1 MLIVLL
7 WKVLSINKNHD
18 KGRMKKRFY
27 TLFLSILSVCGV
39 LAQYVAPSEG
49 VFRIISVEY
58 GAAITENFVNGKLQ
72 CAAIGDA
79 DDYEQMW
86 VLKKSGSNYTIQN
99 VFTGAYIQTGNSGT
113 EVPYWTGSA
122 PKNFNIVAN
131 NNWGEVCY
139 NIWDTGLGNGQGLH
153 SKGGTGNIVRW
164 YAETGKAAS
173 EWRFVSIDITDEQI
187 AQARAAFKEFSSVQA
202 QQDTYAKILSQV
214 FEDAACTA
222 LKAEYTAMSDAVL
235 EDELTALGLPAALT
249 AMAVKVKNDAWDE
262 ANENGKPSWDGKY
275 AKKFRVQ
282 LVEPYSIAGE
292 ITEWFGYNAHSNMD
306 NPTGVYANKCEVA
319 YIMVE
324 GKIKDGAELWAT
336 WINGHS
342 KMPNYSDGYSNGVRL
357 KEGLNVVPFGA
368 DGSAIFINYL
378 VHTYDKLLHKFPHKL
393 SEYDD
398 LKVHIEGGHIN
409 SYYSAH
415 GDALYTADT
424 DADWVYYEERANLEN
439 ITILGR
445 HQVLQFNLNDVT
457 EGGTTDRGLAKLF
470 PEELPKSLP
479 ENQRINAIVEAW
491 DRIMLSE
498 LMTLGVVSKEKVDSM
513 NALYPRWDGTW
524 ENKAEIYNY
533 EGYVEYCEGVDYSEY
548 YNHHGLAFGVGGNSY
563 MYGTWD
569 HCGYHRNTTPSI
581 LTQIATESGP
591 TWGPAH
597 EIGHQH
603 QGLFTVNGLTEV
615 TNNLFSN
622 IAVWYMGMGT
632 SRVNGTEGNLAH
644 VYDVFVEG
652 DDFFKNNIWALTQMY
667 YRLWLYYHRAGN
679 NTQFYPR
686 LFEQLRQHPMTK
698 GYDQQGKNTI
708 LHFYKLCC
716 EAAQEDLTEF
726 FRAYG
731 FFRVMNKRLVGD
743 YSNSEY
749 TQSQADIDAAIASV
763 KAKGYPVNNMPLFIN
778 DCTTKATYGHDGKTK
793 RSFWDGETSGGS
805 NAEVGSYVDFLS
817 EDPISG
823 KYLYAVNDLKIK
835 FEGGKG
841 ALGFA
846 VFKKDGE
853 IVAFS
858 NYSSF
863 AITSKVKEMLE
874 NGEADAVVFGA
885 VEGQVK
891 VLTKAEGGNETEQLA
906 ALKTSLTAANDMLAL
921 SDDQGV
927 HVGYFK
933 SEALADL
940 KALVEAAEA
949 ARDNKDT
956 SVHTYGEWSKL
967 LDQAMR
973 ELKANNDAKV
983 PLYAGDHY
991 ALGSV
996 YQKNTSVE
1004 YSTAGL
1010 KVTFSDAAANTK
1022 KQWLFVPTGVAN
1034 QYYIQCISSGLYIST
1049 ASENV
1054 RVKAA
1059 VESTDK
1065 AIAFNLVEAEPA
1077 HYYLQS
1083 AANTNLNLICDGSK
1097 NIVAA
1102 KNNGTSAMWTLTS
1115 VVDNHSEAMKAKLEG
1130 LFGMVD
1136 ITLESLLAATEP
1148 EVKFHEDITILDEQ
1162 LPAYVATLLEA
1173 YASARKALEEGYAY
1187 LDAVYAKLA
1196 AAHDQ
1201 VKASFR
1207 KALYQ
1212 PEATTG
1218 DEVMCYYLQC
1228 LSTEAYAYQF
1238 TGTGRYN
1245 GAIRTGELSDA
1256 SDKNFWFYLR
1266 PGEAEGQY
1274 YIYNLVTG
1282 KAAGSSARY
1291 LYVNGSADA
1300 AAYTI
1305 EVSAEEYGYII
1316 SSESGAWGVQSS
1328 DNGYAQFSAKAAL
1341 WNLIPIGRFSLGA
1354 MGINPVE
1361 QVQGTGIYYDLLGR
1375 PVENP
1380 SAGIY
1385 IHNGRK
1391 VIIK

>member
-1 MLIVLL
+1 
-7 WKVLSINKNHD
+7 
-18 KGRMKKRFY
+18 MKKRFY

-39 LAQYVAPSEG
+39 FAQYVAPSEG

-292 ITEWFGYNAHSNMD
+292 ITEWFGYNAHTNMD

-457 EGGTTDRGLAKLF
+457 EGGVTDRGLAKLF
-470 PEELPKSLP
+470 PEELPTSLP

-498 LMTLGVVSKEKVDSM
+498 LMTLGVASKEMVDSM
-513 NALYPRWDGTW
+513 NQLYPRYDAAW
-524 ENKAEIYNY
+524 EEKSEIYDY
-533 EGYVEYCEGVDYSEY
+533 EGYAEYCKGRDYSEY
-548 YNHHGLAFGVGGNSY
+548 YNHHGLAFGVGGSSY
-563 MYGTWD
+563 MYGSWD

-581 LTQIATESGP
+581 LTQIATEAGP

-632 SRVNGTEGNLAH
+632 SRVNGSEGSLPK
-644 VYDVFVEG
+644 VYNVFMEG
-652 DDFFKNNIWALTQMY
+652 GDFFDNNIWALTQMY
-667 YRLWLYYHRAGN
+667 YRLWLYYHRVGHD
-679 NTQFYPR
+679 TQFYPK
-686 LFEQLRQHPMTK
+686 LFELLRETRLSG
-698 GYDQQGKNTI
+698 GYYQQGKTSI
-708 LHFYKLCC
+708 LRFYQHCC
-716 EAAQEDLTEF
+716 DAAQEDLTEF

-731 FFRVMNKRLVGD
+731 FFRVMSNRLVGD

-749 TQSQADIDAAIASV
+749 TQSQEDIDAAIASV
-763 KAKGYPVNNMPLFIN
+763 KAKGYPINNMPLFIN
-778 DCTTKATYGHDGKTK
+778 DCTSQTTYSHDGKTK
-793 RSFWDGETSGGS
+793 RSHWDSQSEGNT
-805 NAEVGSYVDFLS
+805 NAEVGLYVDFMSKDSLK
-817 EDPISG
+817 G
-823 KYLYAVNDLKIK
+823 TYLYSFADTKIK
-835 FEGGKG
+835 FEGGTG

-853 IVAFS
+853 ILAFS
-858 NYSSF
+858 NHSSF
-863 AITSKVKEMLE
+863 NVNSEVKSMIE
-874 NGEADAVVFGA
+874 NKEADVVVVAA
-885 VEGQVK
+885 VEGLVK
-891 VLTKAEGGNETEQLA
+891 VLTKAEGGNEAEQLA
-906 ALKTSLTAANDMLAL
+906 VLKTSLAEANEMLSL
-921 SDDQGV
+921 SDDKGI

-933 SEALADL
+933 SESLVEL

-967 LDQAMR
+967 IDQAVR
-973 ELKANNDAKV
+973 ELINNHEAKV
-983 PLYAGDHY
+983 PLYEDDYY

-996 YQKNTSVE
+996 SQKNTTAE

-1010 KVTFSDAAANTK
+1010 KTTFSAADSNTK

-1034 QYYIQCISSGLYIST
+1034 QYYIQNISSGLYISLV
-1049 ASENV
+1049 SKGV

-1059 VESTDK
+1059 AEST
-1065 AIAFNLVEAEPA
+1065 ANAVVFNLVEAEPG

-1083 AANTNLNLICDGSK
+1083 AANTELNLICNTSK
-1097 NIVAA
+1097 NIEAS
-1102 KNNGTSAMWTLTS
+1102 NNNTNSAYWTLTS
-1115 VVDNHSEAMKAKLEG
+1115 VVDNHSEALKAKLDK
-1130 LFGMVD
+1130 LFATVD
-1136 ITLESLLAATEP
+1136 ATLENLVAATEP
-1148 EVKFHEDITILDEQ
+1148 ELKFHEDVTILDEQ
-1162 LPAYVATLLEA
+1162 LPVYVAAMLEA
-1173 YASARKALEEGYAY
+1173 YKAARKAVEEGYAY
-1187 LDAVYAKLA
+1187 LDALYANLA
-1196 AAHDQ
+1196 AAHEQ
-1201 VKASFR
+1201 VEGAYQ
-1207 KALYQ
+1207 KALKL

-1218 DEVMCYYLQC
+1218 DEVMCYYIQC
-1228 LSTEAYAYQF
+1228 LSTEAYAYHYI
-1238 TGTGRYN
+1238 GTGRYN
-1245 GAIRTGELSDA
+1245 GSIRTNVLLDA
-1256 SDKNFWFYLR
+1256 ENHNFWFYLR
-1266 PGEAEGQY
+1266 PGETEGQY
-1274 YIYNLVTG
+1274 YIYNLETG
-1282 KAAGSSARY
+1282 KAAGINGRY
-1291 LYVNGSADA
+1291 IYVNGSVDSV
-1300 AAYTI
+1300 AYTI
-1305 EVSAEEYGYII
+1305 EVSTESYGYTI
-1316 SSESGAWGVQSS
+1316 STAEGSWNVQTA
-1328 DNGYAQFSAKAAL
+1328 DNGYAQFSTKAAM
-1341 WNLIPIGRFSLGA
+1341 WNLIPIGRLNLGTI
-1354 MGINPVE
+1354 GVKPTE
-1361 QVQGTGIYYDLLGR
+1361 QEQETNVYYDLLGR

-1385 IHNGRK
+1385 ICNGRK

>member
-1 MLIVLL
+1 MCLVLI
-7 WKVLSINKNHD
+7 KTMIKNF
-18 KGRMKKRFY
+18 MKKRFY
-27 TLFLSILSVCGV
+27 SLFLTFLSFCGAF
-39 LAQYVAPSEG
+39 AQYVAPSEG

-58 GAAITENFVNGKLQ
+58 KAAITENFVSGKLQ

-86 VLKKSGSNYTIQN
+86 VLKKNGSNYTIQN

-122 PKNFNIVAN
+122 PKDFNIVTN
-131 NNWGEVCY
+131 NNWGETCY

-153 SKGGTGNIVRW
+153 SKGSTGNIVRW

-187 AQARAAFKEFSSVQA
+187 AEARAAFKEFSSVQEN
-202 QQDTYAKILSQV
+202 QDTYSALLTEV
-214 FEDAACTA
+214 FEDVACTI
-222 LKAEYTAMSDAVL
+222 LKAEYAAMSN
-235 EDELTALGLPAALT
+235 DELSESLTTKGLPTALIN
-249 AMAVKVKNDAWDE
+249 MAVKVKNDAWDE
-262 ANENGKPSWDGKY
+262 ANENGKPSWDSKY

-292 ITEWFGYNAHSNMD
+292 ITEWFGYNAHTNMD

-342 KMPNYSDGYSNGVRL
+342 KMPNYNNGYSNGVRL

-409 SYYSAH
+409 SYYNAH

-424 DADWVYYEERANLEN
+424 DADWVYYEERANLDN

-513 NALYPRWDGTW
+513 NTLYPRWDGTW
-524 ENKAEIYNY
+524 ENKAKIYDY
-533 EGYVEYCEGVDYSEY
+533 EGYVEYCEGIDYSEY

-581 LTQIATESGP
+581 LTQIATEAGP

-603 QGLFTVNGLTEV
+603 QGLFTINGLTEV

-632 SRVNGTEGNLAH
+632 SRVNGSEGSLTK
-644 VYDVFVEG
+644 VYEVFTEG

-731 FFRVMNKRLVGD
+731 FFRVLNKRYVGD

-749 TQSQADIDAAIASV
+749 TQSQADINAAIASV
-763 KAKGYPVNNMPLFIN
+763 KAKGYPVNNKPLFIN
-778 DCTTKATYGHDGKTK
+778 DCTSKATYGHDGKTQ
-793 RSFWDGETSGGS
+793 RSYWDNESKGNA

-817 EDPISG
+817 KDSLSG
-823 KYLYAVNDLKIK
+823 KYLYTITDLKIK
-835 FEGGKG
+835 FDGGKG

-846 VFKKDGE
+846 IYKKDGE

-858 NYSSF
+858 NHSNF

-874 NGEADAVVFGA
+874 NEEADAVVVAA
-885 VEGQVK
+885 VEGEVK

-906 ALKTSLTAANDMLAL
+906 ALKTSLSEANELLGM
-921 SDDQGV
+921 SDDKGT

-933 SEALADL
+933 SEALTDL

-967 LDQAMR
+967 LDQAVR
-973 ELKANNDAKV
+973 ELKADNDAKV
-983 PLYAGDHY
+983 PLYEADYY

-996 YQKNTSVE
+996 SQKNTTAE

-1022 KQWLFVPTGVAN
+1022 KQWLFVPTGTDN
-1034 QYYIQCISSGLYIST
+1034 QYYIQCISSGLYISQ
-1049 ASENV
+1049 ASEGA
-1054 RVKAA
+1054 RVKATA
-1059 VESTDK
+1059 ESTAN

-1083 AANTNLNLICDGSK
+1083 AANTSLNLICDGSK

-1102 KNNGTSAMWTLTS
+1102 KNSTNSAQWTLTS

-1136 ITLESLLAATEP
+1136 ITLESLLSATEP
-1148 EVKFHEDITILDEQ
+1148 ELKFHEDITILDEQ
-1162 LPAYVATLLEA
+1162 LPTYVTTLLETYKA
-1173 YASARKALEEGYAY
+1173 ARKALEEEYAF
-1187 LDAVYAKLA
+1187 LDAVYTKLA
-1196 AAHDQ
+1196 AAHEQ
-1201 VKASFR
+1201 VKAAFR
-1207 KALYQ
+1207 KALYL

-1228 LSTEAYAYQF
+1228 LSNEDYAYQF
-1238 TGTGRYN
+1238 TGAGRYN
-1245 GAIRTGELSDA
+1245 GAIRTGELTDA
-1256 SDKNFWFYLR
+1256 LDKNFWFYLR
-1266 PGEAEGQY
+1266 PGDTEGQY
-1274 YIYNLVTG
+1274 YIYNLATG
-1282 KAAGSSARY
+1282 KAAGASGRY
-1291 LYVNGSADA
+1291 LYINGTVDSV
-1300 AAYTI
+1300 AYTI
-1305 EVSAEEYGYII
+1305 EVSTEEYGYII
-1316 SSESGAWGVQSS
+1316 SAEDGAWGVQSS
-1328 DNGYAQFSAKAAL
+1328 DNGYAQFSTKAVM
-1341 WNLIPIGRFSLGA
+1341 WNLIPIGHFSLRA
-1354 MGINPVE
+1354 MSIKPTE
-1361 QVQGTGIYYDLLGR
+1361 QVKEAGIYYDLLGR
-1375 PVENP
+1375 PIENP
-1380 SAGIY
+1380 AAGIY